1 MQRLFAPVLVL
12 AALLCG
18 CATPVGRPITQT
30 VRVETPGCA
39 TASCTISNDRGSW
52 RVERTPGEVELIS
65 SREPLKVLCR
75 SDDAEGAAD
84 TPSALSGTHGVGAVA
99 GGLAGG
105 AAVGVAVG
113 SVALAFIPALGVL
126 LVLTGAALGASAGT
140 AIEHSQQ
147 SVAYPPVISIALS
160 CKAPGE
166 LTTVLR
172 PARFGVGFRRLTA
185 GEAAALGLGERG
197 ALRVTEV
204 ASGSVAEAAGL
215 RRDDVLLAANGQPVT
230 DAAQF
235 EAVAVALVPGTV
247 MQLKVWRSGEALELT
262 LQLPQAPP

>member
-1 MQRLFAPVLVL
+1 MQRLFVPVLAL

-84 TPSALSGTHGVGAVA
+84 TPSSLSGTHGVGAVA

-166 LTTVLR
+166 LATVLR
-172 PARFGVGFRRLTA
+172 PARFGVGFRGLSA
-185 GEAAALGLGERG
+185 AEVAALGLGERG

-204 ASGSVAEAAGL
+204 SSGSVAEAAGL
-215 RRDDVLLAANGQPVT
+215 RRDDLLVEANGQPIT

-235 EAVAVALVPGTV
+235 EVVAAALVPGAALK
-247 MQLKVWRSGEALELT
+247 LKVRRSGEELELT